1 MREKLGGKRPV
12 VLLAGGT
19 DPSGGAGL
27 AADLKT
33 VAALGCHGC
42 LAVTAVTVQNSSG
55 VRDWRGMGPEIFGA
69 QLEAVCD
76 DCSPAA
82 VKSGML
88 GSGNMASRLAEFL
101 EGRLRGARYVLDP
114 VLVAGSGDSLHGPGL
129 LEIMVRRLLPRA
141 DLVTPNLDEAEALT
155 GLEVR
160 DRQSMERAGKALL
173 DMGAGAALVKGGHL
187 EGEPADYLAAEGGR
201 RWYPGRRVYPGKIHG
216 TGCTLGS
223 ALAAGLALGYDTGT
237 AVSTS
242 LTYLRQTIRGGVM
255 LGGGPVPGHLPPAG
269 PMPGERDGEAFYL
282 EPRFCSRCGASLPGA
297 RGRQPVCPDC
307 GMVAWRNPLP
317 AVTLVVRRGRKV
329 LLVRRAVAPARGMLS
344 LPGGFLEL
352 GETVWQCG
360 RRELMEETSL
370 QAGSLRLAG
379 TEVDDTAYG
388 GVVLS
393 VLAAEEVSGEARAG
407 DDASEVLWVEPSR
420 APELAFAAHNR
431 IVAGLAGD

>member
-1 MREKLGGKRPV
+1 MREKLGGERPL

-55 VRDWRGMGPEIFGA
+55 VRNWSAMGPGLFGA

-76 DCSPAA
+76 DCSPTA

-88 GSGNMASRLAEFL
+88 GSGDMASRLADLL
-101 EGRLRGARYVLDP
+101 EGRLGEARYVLDP

-129 LEIMVRRLLPRA
+129 TEVVVRRLLPRA
-141 DLVTPNLDEAEALT
+141 GLVTPNLDEAEALT

-160 DRQSMERAGKALL
+160 NREAMERAGKALL

-187 EGEPADYLAAEGGR
+187 EGEPADYLAVESGG
-201 RWYPGRRVYPGKIHG
+201 RWYPGRRVYPGKVHG

-223 ALAAGLALGYDTGT
+223 ALAAGLALGYDMER
-237 AVSTS
+237 AVSSS

-255 LGGGPVPGHLPPAG
+255 LSGGPVPGHMPPAG

-282 EPRFCSRCGASLPGA
+282 EPRFCSRCGASLQGTE
-297 RGRQPVCPDC
+297 GRQPICPDC

-317 AVTLVVRRGRKV
+317 AVTLIVRRDRKV

-352 GETVWQCG
+352 GETVYHCG

-370 QAGSLRLAG
+370 RAGNLRLVG
-379 TEVDDTAYG
+379 TEVDNTAYG
-388 GVVLS
+388 GVVLA
-393 VLAAEEVSGEARAG
+393 VLEAEDVSGEPTAG
-407 DDASEVLWVEPSR
+407 DDASEVVWVRPSR
-420 APELAFAAHNR
+420 APKLAFAAHNR
-431 IVAGLAGD
+431 IIAGLGGD